1 MLLNLCRLKN
11 KSLCHKDDLLHEAD
25 EEELRDLFE
34 EEEIPVSAPSAAQA
48 SLEIPVSAPSAAQA
62 SLPEL
67 VVPLTPSKV
76 VAAMQPTRTSASLQ
90 GSTLTAPMPPTSVAH
105 GVGLLAAS
113 REPQLLPW
121 QQTESCSK
129 AVDVIF

>member
-1 MLLNLCRLKN
+1 MPQ
-11 KSLCHKDDLLHEAD
+11 DDLLHEAD

-67 VVPLTPSKV
+67 MVPLTPSKV

-105 GVGLLAAS
+105 GSGPPSGIPGTPTPSMAADRVVLQS
-113 REPQLLPW
+113 R
-121 QQTESCSK
+121 
-129 AVDVIF
+129 